1 MSGGMGRVSRAM
13 SWAGTAMSRAM
24 GRASRARGR
33 LRVGVVGVVVVAG
46 LAGEGVYDVGGAGFD
61 GWFDRYWGESV
72 SAEGGSL
79 GLSIAAVGVD
89 RLWAESVPSAAAARA
104 GAADSPVA
112 DAAMRDD
119 VEAVRALIAE
129 GADVNAPRGDGMTG
143 LHWAALNGNLEIVGM
158 LVEAG
163 ADLEAVTRLGAHRPL
178 HVAGRAGR
186 GEVVAMLVEAGA
198 DVAAVTGTGA
208 APLHFAA
215 AAGDVGAVTAL
226 VRGGADVDAREPEWG
241 QTPLMF
247 AAALGRTNAVVT
259 LLEAG
264 ADARVTARVMD
275 LVERDI
281 LDRES
286 ERRRRTEIA
295 AVRGGRDAQSYPV
308 ESGVAGAT
316 PRASAAPE
324 SSREAQARDA
334 AQEALEARR
343 RTGEPIPLN
352 YADLVS
358 WHGGLSAIHLAAR
371 EGHSATVIAL
381 LDGGVPIDLPSA
393 ADNTTPML
401 MAAINGYFDLVVQ
414 LLERG
419 ADPTLASDAGA
430 TPLYAVLNVHWAPKA
445 RHPQPL
451 AYEQQTTGY
460 LELMR
465 ALLDAGADVNARLDR
480 TLWFTT
486 YNRDLLG
493 VDRTGATP
501 FWRAAHATDVPAMKL
516 LLEYGANPHLPTLK
530 VPRRSFGGGSNDETD
545 PSGLPAVPIGGPAVH
560 PIHAAAGVGYGQGF
574 AGNSH
579 RHAPDGWMPTM
590 RFLVEEL
597 GADVNARDHNG
608 YTPVHHAAARGDNE
622 MILYLVEHG
631 ADVTA
636 VARSGQTT
644 VDMAN
649 GPVQR
654 IQPFVET
661 VALLERLGAKNN
673 HRCVSC

>member
-1 MSGGMGRVSRAM
+1 MGR
-13 SWAGTAMSRAM
+13 G
-24 GRASRARGR
+24 SRARGR
-33 LRVGVVGVVVVAG
+33 GSRVKDRARRALGGLRRQRGLRVDPVGVVAVIVMVVA
-46 LAGEGVYDVGGAGFD
+46 EGASSVGTDGFD
-61 GWFDRYWGESV
+61 RFFDRFEGESV
-72 SAEGGSL
+72 AGV
-79 GLSIAAVGVD
+79 AAPRV
-89 RLWAESVPSAAAARA
+89 A
-104 GAADSPVA
+104 GADSPVAGADSPVA

-119 VEAVRALIAE
+119 AEAVRALIAE

-143 LHWAALNGNLEIVGM
+143 LHWAALNGNPEIARM
-158 LVEAG
+158 LIEAG

-178 HVAGRAGR
+178 HVAGRAGW

-215 AAGDVGAVTAL
+215 ASGDVGAVTAL

-247 AAALGRTNAVVT
+247 ASALGRTNAVVA

-281 LDRES
+281 LDRAS
-286 ERRRRTEIA
+286 ERRRRTEVA

-316 PRASAAPE
+316 PRASAAPV

-334 AQEALEARR
+334 VQEALEARR

-371 EGHSATVIAL
+371 EGHGATVNAL

-401 MAAINGYFDLVVQ
+401 IAAINGYFDLVLK

-465 ALLDAGADVNARLDR
+465 ALLDAGADVNARLNR

-516 LLEYGANPHLPTLK
+516 LLEYGADPHLPTIK
-530 VPRRSFGGGSNDETD
+530 VPRRSFGGGSNETD
-545 PSGLPAVPIGGPAVH
+545 PSGLPPVPIGGPAVH

-622 MILYLVEHG
+622 MILYLVERG

-661 VALLERLGAKNN
+661 VVLLERLGAKNN